1 MLCWMLSSTPGC
13 DEQAI
18 VMPDKAVDTLNI
30 FKLNPLEVGLGA
42 FVSTA
47 IRGRSKT
54 GFAALTFIVIAFGT
68 LFVGPALRI
77 FSDIH
82 MELGSLRFK

>member
-1 MLCWMLSSTPGC
+1 MLRWMLSWTPGC

-18 VMPDKAVDTLNI
+18 VMPDKVGDTLDI
-30 FKLNPLEVGLGA
+30 FKPNPLEVDLGD

-47 IRGRSKT
+47 IRGRSKI

-68 LFVGPALRI
+68 LFMGPAL
-77 FSDIH
+77 
-82 MELGSLRFK
+82 G